1 MVIYK
6 DHVRIMSVTIS
17 ELKSRLSHYLWR
29 VRGGETI
36 IVRDRNTV
44 IARIEP
50 AGDAAAATDDE
61 RGWLAELERR
71 GVVRRA
77 AGSLKEGW
85 LDRRPDVAADVVE
98 ALLEERE
105 RGR

>member
-1 MVIYK
+1 MVMCK
-6 DHVRIMSVTIS
+6 DHVQVMSVTIS
-17 ELKSRLSHYLWR
+17 ELKSRLSHYLRR
-29 VRGGETI
+29 VRSGETI

-85 LDRRPDVAADVVE
+85 LDRRPDVHADVVE
-98 ALLEERE
+98 ALIEERDH
-105 RGR
+105 GR